1 MVAEVKSPV
10 MVVVEIKMGMVAGIF
25 EEVVEIKQEVAWL
38 LLLMEEGHQEP
49 QLEVI
54 EVVLMN

>member
-1 MVAEVKSPV
+1 MKSPV
-10 MVVVEIKMGMVAGIF
+10 MVEIKIGMVAGIF
-25 EEVVEIKQEVAWL
+25 EEVVKIKQEVAWL
-38 LLLMEEGHQEP
+38 LVLMEEGHQEP